1 MAENQV
7 SLSFPLS
14 GSSLFAFT
22 MLPWNGG
29 TAPAQALTL
38 RDPITGAGLPI
49 DPVNGIVV
57 QGGVRITNLPSTQ
70 TVAGT
75 VNVGNFPATQPVS
88 GTVGVNNFPAATG
101 PAVNQTGTA
110 QFIPVADAQA
120 AIDVSA
126 TGTSAVIAGV
136 AGKRICVTGFDFT
149 SNGTGTVQFLHGST
163 ALTGAYDVVPQFGVS
178 RNGGVIWLLP
188 VGESLNIALAGAG
201 SPTAQGSV
209 SYTLI

>member
-1 MAENQV
+1 MAENQTTV
-7 SLSFPLS
+7 IGPLT
-14 GSSLFAFT
+14 GTNTFAVT
-22 MLPWNGG
+22 NIPWNGG
-29 TAPAQALTL
+29 NAYAQPITL

-49 DPVNGIVV
+49 DPVNGIVI

-70 TVAGT
+70 TIAGT
-75 VNVGNFPATQPVS
+75 VNVGNFPSTQPVS

-101 PAVNQTGTA
+101 PAVNQSGTA
-110 QFIPVADAQA
+110 QFMPIADAQA

-126 TGTSAVIAGV
+126 AGTTAVIAGV

-149 SNGTGTVQFLHGST
+149 SNGTGTVQFFHNST

-188 VGESLNIALAGAG
+188 VGESLNITIVSTA
-201 SPTAQGSV
+201 TAQGSV